1 MITTSI
7 IKIKKKKY
15 QRESES
21 QCVILL
27 SLSVCVRE
35 RDKGKNR
42 GSFGNLIIGGG
53 AGQPQ
58 TFVKVSQM
66 FVYKYSLTDHFSR
79 FFFFFVDK
87 NMKVFKNRYVT
98 KFEFFH

>member
-7 IKIKKKKY
+7 IKSKKKY

-27 SLSVCVRE
+27 SLSMCVRE

-42 GSFGNLIIGGG
+42 GSFGNLTIGGG

-79 FFFFFVDK
+79 FFFFFFVDK
-87 NMKVFKNRYVT
+87 NMKVFKNRYVI

>member
-1 MITTSI
+1 M
-7 IKIKKKKY
+7 
-15 QRESES
+15 
-21 QCVILL
+21 ILL

-66 FVYKYSLTDHFSR
+66 FLYKYSLTDHFSR

-87 NMKVFKNRYVT
+87 NMKVFKNRCVI

>member
-7 IKIKKKKY
+7 IKIKKKY

-27 SLSVCVRE
+27 SLSMCVRE
-35 RDKGKNR
+35 RDKGKNS

-79 FFFFFVDK
+79 FFFFFLLIK
-87 NMKVFKNRYVT
+87 I
-98 KFEFFH
+98 